1 MLKWFEGNA
10 IWQLVMQSDA
20 ISKAVLL
27 ILFFLSLACWTLFF
41 YKLFKFRTLKK
52 HLQLAIEQTRSVYH
66 FDGMIEC
73 VQRHSATPAGYLL
86 SKCLGH
92 AKSLYEAAKS
102 KSRLGLNSDDKAEL
116 QDESDKVVDDIIA
129 EQEEFLP
136 LFSATAAIS
145 PLLGLFG
152 TVWGLVHAF
161 IRISERQS
169 ADIATVAPGIAE
181 ALITTL
187 AGLIVA
193 IPALLMFV
201 YLNTQ
206 IKHIEQKCYA
216 LVDKCVSA
224 AHRSLMH

>member
-10 IWQLVMQSDA
+10 VWQLVLQSDA
-20 ISKAVLL
+20 VSKGVLL
-27 ILFFLSLACWTLFF
+27 LLLFLSIGCWTLFF
-41 YKLFKFRTLKK
+41 YKLFRYRTVKK
-52 HLQLAIEQTRSVYH
+52 QLQLAIEQTRSVH
-66 FDGMIEC
+66 QFDGLTEC
-73 VQRHSATPAGYLL
+73 LSRHKDSIAGLLL
-86 SKCLGH
+86 SKCLGY
-92 AKSLYEAAKS
+92 AKNLYESAKS
-102 KSRLGLNSDDKAEL
+102 KNRLGLTIDDKHEL
-116 QDESDKVVDDIIA
+116 QDAADGIVDDIVH

-136 LFSATAAIS
+136 FFSATAAIS

-152 TVWGLVHAF
+152 TIWGLVHAF
-161 IRISERQS
+161 VRISERQS

-193 IPALLMFV
+193 IPALVMFV

-206 IKHIEQKCYA
+206 LKHIEQQCLT

-224 AHRSLMH
+224 THRSLMQ